1 MIEKLQSLKNHQGFM
16 KYFINTSW
24 LFGEKIL
31 RMVVGL
37 FVGIWVARY
46 LGPEQFGLFS
56 YAQSFVGLFT
66 AIATL
71 GLDGIVVRELVKDDT
86 RRDELIGTAFW
97 LKLMGAFGVLIVL
110 AIAVNFTSNDSYT
123 NSLVFIIASAT
134 IFQSFNVV
142 DMYFQSKV
150 LSKYIVYANVI
161 SLFISSIV
169 KIAFILNEAPLIAF
183 AWVILF
189 DSFILASGFIYF
201 YLKNRCHSEQLE
213 HHSVL
218 DTESS
223 FAWGFNK
230 STALSLL
237 KDSWPLILSG
247 IVISIYMKI
256 DQVMIK
262 EMMNAQAVGQYAAAV
277 RLSEAWYFIPMAI
290 VSSLFPSIINA
301 KKVSDKLYLERL
313 QRLYSLMVWLAIAI
327 ALPMT
332 FLSDWVVNLLYGNAY
347 QEAGSVLMIHIWTGV
362 FVFLGVAF
370 SHYLI
375 VENLMMKSFYRT
387 ALGTILNI
395 IFNFILIPKYGIYG
409 AAIATLLGQMTANLI
424 YDIFDKTLWSQ
435 LKMKLKA
442 IFPIYLIRGV
452 QK

>member
-97 LKLMGAFGVLIVL
+97 LKVLGALGVLIVL
-110 AIAVNFTSNDSYT
+110 AIAVNFTSNDTYT
-123 NSLVFIIASAT
+123 NTLIFIIASAT

-262 EMMNAQAVGQYAAAV
+262 EMMSAEAVGQYAAAV
-277 RLSEAWYFIPMAI
+277 QISEAWYFIPMVIA
-290 VSSLFPSIINA
+290 SSLFPAIINA
-301 KKVSDKLYLERL
+301 KKQSEELYYARLQKLYD
-313 QRLYSLMVWLAIAI
+313 LMVWIAIAI

-332 FLSDWVVNLLYGNAY
+332 FLSDWVVHFLYGEQYN
-347 QEAGSVLMIHIWTGV
+347 QAGSVLMIHIWAGV
-362 FVFLGVAF
+362 FVFLGVVSGKWFVA
-370 SHYLI
+370 
-375 VENLMMKSFYRT
+375 ENLQMLSFWRT
-387 ALGTILNI
+387 FNGMIINIILNI
-395 IFNFILIPKYGIYG
+395 FLIPKYGIQG
-409 AAIATLLGQMTANLI
+409 AAIATLVAQIMAAYLFDVFNYKTRNMFYMKTKSFLMMNLI
-424 YDIFDKTLWSQ
+424 KKEF
-435 LKMKLKA
+435 
-442 IFPIYLIRGV
+442 
-452 QK
+452 

>member
-1 MIEKLQSLKNHQGFM
+1 
-16 KYFINTSW
+16 
-24 LFGEKIL
+24 
-31 RMVVGL
+31 
-37 FVGIWVARY
+37 
-46 LGPEQFGLFS
+46 
-56 YAQSFVGLFT
+56 
-66 AIATL
+66 
-71 GLDGIVVRELVKDDT
+71 
-86 RRDELIGTAFW
+86 
-97 LKLMGAFGVLIVL
+97 
-110 AIAVNFTSNDSYT
+110 
-123 NSLVFIIASAT
+123 
-134 IFQSFNVV
+134 
-142 DMYFQSKV
+142 
-150 LSKYIVYANVI
+150 
-161 SLFISSIV
+161 
-169 KIAFILNEAPLIAF
+169 
-183 AWVILF
+183 
-189 DSFILASGFIYF
+189 
-201 YLKNRCHSEQLE
+201 
-213 HHSVL
+213 
-218 DTESS
+218 
-223 FAWGFNK
+223 
-230 STALSLL
+230 
-237 KDSWPLILSG
+237 
-247 IVISIYMKI
+247 
-256 DQVMIK
+256 
-262 EMMNAQAVGQYAAAV
+262 MMNAEAVGQYAAAV

-290 VSSLFPSIINA
+290 ASSLFPSIINA

>member
-1 MIEKLQSLKNHQGFM
+1 MQRLKVLKNHQGFM
-16 KYFINTSW
+16 RYFKNTSW

-71 GLDGIVVRELVKDDT
+71 GLDSVVVRELVKDES
-86 RRDELIGTAFW
+86 RRGELIGTVFW
-97 LKLMGAFGVLIVL
+97 LKLLGALGVLIVL
-110 AIAVNFTSNDSYT
+110 AVAVNFTSNDNYI
-123 NSLVFIIASAT
+123 NSLLFIIASAT

-169 KIAFILNEAPLIAF
+169 KIVLILNEAPLIAF

-201 YLKNRCHSEQLE
+201 YLKNLRHSEQPE
-213 HHSVL
+213 RQSVPNA
-218 DTESS
+218 ESS
-223 FAWGFNK
+223 FTWKFNK
-230 STALSLL
+230 STAFSLL
-237 KDSWPLILSG
+237 QDSWPLILSG
-247 IVISIYMKI
+247 IFISIYMKI

-262 EMMNAQAVGQYAAAV
+262 EMMNVEAVGQYAAAV

-290 VSSLFPSIINA
+290 ASSLFPSIINA
-301 KKVSDKLYLERL
+301 KKVSEKLYLERL

-347 QEAGSVLMIHIWTGV
+347 QEAGSVLMIHIWTGI

-370 SHYLI
+370 SGYLI

-387 ALGTILNI
+387 ALGAILNI

-409 AAIATLLGQMTANLI
+409 AAIATLLGQMAANLI
-424 YDIFDKTLWSQ
+424 YDIFDKSLWSQ

-442 IFPIYLIRGV
+442 IFPIYLIQEV